1 MSNTS
6 LSSGFRSP
14 NIDDAAKI
22 REKNGFIIIPND
34 SISPE
39 YIYSFDQ
46 SLTFMP
52 FINKSRLSLT
62 AAGFVSLW
70 ADAIVPTIATING
83 DATIMYE
90 GENSIV
96 QMNQNTTTAFVTV
109 QGLNLNLN

>member
-1 MSNTS
+1 MGS
-6 LSSGFRSP
+6 LLFP
-14 NIDDAAKI
+14 T
-22 REKNGFIIIPND
+22 

-39 YIYSFDQ
+39 YIYSFDE

-96 QMNQNTTTAFVTV
+96 QMNQNTTNASSLV
-109 QGLNLNLN
+109 QGLNLNAQLNTTRFSGTINYTKGTYYIRWC